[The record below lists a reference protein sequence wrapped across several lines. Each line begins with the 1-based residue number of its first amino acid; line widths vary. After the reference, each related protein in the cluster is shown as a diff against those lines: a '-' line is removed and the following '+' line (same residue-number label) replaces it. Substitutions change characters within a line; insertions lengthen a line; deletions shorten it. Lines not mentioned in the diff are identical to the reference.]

1 VDHGIAYS
9 EVQPGTYHPAASLYM
24 GARVRFNFGPHF
36 VYPPPPLAKHEAD
49 AFRSEEPYPL
59 SVLKRL
65 RGEDAAAQA
74 EWVQQQRCE
83 RGLDSEDQEDDVL
96 PPAAK
101 KRR

>member
-1 VDHGIAYS
+1 
-9 EVQPGTYHPAASLYM
+9 M

-36 VYPPPPLAKHEAD
+36 VYPPPPLAKREAD
-49 AFRSEEPYPL
+49 AFRSEEPLQL

-74 EWVQQQRCE
+74 QWVQQQRSE
-83 RGLDSEDQEDDVL
+83 RGLDSEEQEEDGVV